1 MATVNVTSF
10 DQFVSAVAV
19 SGDTVVLPEGAIWN
33 LNDIYPE
40 GYVGDIP
47 VNCATINGRGT
58 EIRNLHHY
66 GKFIVPNDLEINELH
81 MKNTVCEDTA
91 FWGREG
97 AINSRRIMMN
107 QCIMT
112 GIFGINTTNFC
123 ESFLT
128 LNRCTINLDMTQ
140 GGYGDV
146 SLSEAGTDAD
156 YCRISMQYPNN
167 FGGTFSTG
175 GLWRYCLVNV
185 RYLGCRVF
193 YSGQL
198 SGCVVLGNFGT
209 AYDGSSSSSGS
220 QVSIY
225 DVAAFD
231 SEFEPGSAYFKGV
244 TYDQLYD
251 AAYLASIGFP
261 IGA

>member
-19 SGDTVVLPEGAIWN
+19 SGDTVNLPEGALWD
-33 LNDIYPE
+33 LNSLYPE
-40 GYVGDIP
+40 GYTNDIP
-47 VNCATINGRGT
+47 VNCSVINGNGT

-66 GKFIVPNDLEINELH
+66 GKFIVPADLEINDLL

-91 FWGREG
+91 FWSREG
-97 AINSRRIMMN
+97 AINSRTITMN
-107 QCIMT
+107 RCIMT
-112 GIFGINTTNFC
+112 GIFGVSTTCFC

-146 SLSEAGTDAD
+146 KLSEADTNAD

-167 FGGTFSTG
+167 FGGTFNTR

-185 RYLGCRVF
+185 QYLGCRVF
-193 YSGQL
+193 YSGKL

-209 AYDGSSSSSGS
+209 AYDGSESFSGS
-220 QVSIY
+220 QVSVY
-225 DVAAFD
+225 DVTAFD
-231 SEFEPGSAYFKGV
+231 SEFEPGSVYFKGV
-244 TYDQLYD
+244 THEQLYD
-251 AAYLASIGFP
+251 AAYLQSIGFP